1 MSAEPFGGLP
11 SPGRACRISSGRTF
25 ETSTGRV
32 ARRPNCRAGGS
43 STFGRGVAAAIARRV
58 DSGIDAERDDEDT
71 ADVDSETDFPV
82 RTFGS
87 TAAADFALDFD
98 ATRAVDLAGAA
109 LEAAEAAFGDNLA
122 AGFAIGVAP
131 DFEFDFEPE
140 LELEL
145 ESEFEADF
153 APAFATA
160 DGTGFATDPE
170 AGLTLAAPASC
181 DVTFPTLIV
190 PRGSI
195 LGSRE
200 GVRAAATR
208 SAALVASWVRDEPDT
223 ARELVPPTTDFRPSE
238 SDANEPETL
247 RFPRADESLAID
259 QKG

>member
-1 MSAEPFGGLP
+1 M
-11 SPGRACRISSGRTF
+11 
-25 ETSTGRV
+25 

-43 STFGRGVAAAIARRV
+43 SAFGRGVAAAIARRV

-71 ADVDSETDFPV
+71 ADVDSKTDFPV

-109 LEAAEAAFGDNLA
+109 LEAAEAAFGDNLT
-122 AGFAIGVAP
+122 AGFAIGVTP
-131 DFEFDFEPE
+131 DLEPDFEPE
-140 LELEL
+140 LEADFVPEL

-153 APAFATA
+153 EPAFATA

-170 AGLTLAAPASC
+170 TGLTLPAPASC

-208 SAALVASWVRDEPDT
+208 SVALVASWVRDEPDT

-259 QKG
+259 HKG